1 MIRKT
6 TRKTSLNGPREQRG
20 FALLVIFLIAAAV
33 AFTMYQELP
42 RAAFESARDKEQLLM
57 DRGNQYKRAIQV
69 FYAENKSYPAELKD
83 LESFN
88 NKRYLRRRYVDP
100 MTGHD
105 EWRLIHTNGSFL
117 TDSLVKKPPDQNA
130 GGGLPG
136 QGQTPGG
143 GPLGANTMNTAQA
156 PASAAANNAS
166 DPSAAAAVPALNP
179 MAQQRPSDRRF
190 PAGPGFP
197 QPPGTNPGAP
207 AVGGANA
214 LGANSAAY
222 DPSDPSTWPPI
233 TIATPTAQPGQPQ
246 QQGTGGQPAR
256 GNLPFGA
263 AAPLGGATQTMPG
276 QFGAAQTQ
284 IQANLGQANLGQA
297 NLGQANLGQANLGQ
311 ANLGQANLGQ
321 ANGQGGAN
329 PQPSTLF
336 NPNPLD
342 PSRLA
347 AAPAQNAPQSPGN
360 PNVQFPPFGN
370 QSSPVQPPPQSSF
383 NAGQAS
389 AVQANL
395 AAGGFNPQVPPSP
408 QNAAAGAQ
416 PNPALPGNNS
426 GNAALTAIDNALFRP
441 NQAPAA
447 GGTGSPGIAG
457 VASTFKGPSIK
468 AYHERTK
475 YQEWEFVYDPTTSQP
490 GANQPGLNQP
500 GLNQPGLNQPG
511 LNQPGLNQPGLNQP
525 GLNQPGQPG
534 APGQNPQPIP
544 NPFGPSA
551 GQPAGGSAPSN
562 PFSMP
567 NPFGPSSAS
576 TR

>member
-1 MIRKT
+1 VIRKT
-6 TRKTSLNGPREQRG
+6 TRKTCRTGPREQRG

-69 FYAENKSYPAELKD
+69 FYAENKRYTAELKD
-83 LESFN
+83 LESTN
-88 NKRYLRRRYVDP
+88 NKRYLRRRYIDP
-100 MTGHD
+100 MTGKD

-117 TDSLVKKPPDQNA
+117 TDSLVTKPPAQNA

-143 GPLGANTMNTAQA
+143 GPLGANNMNTTAVA
-156 PASAAANNAS
+156 PADTANNS
-166 DPSAAAAVPALNP
+166 NDPSAAAAVPALNP

-190 PAGPGFP
+190 PTGPGFP

-207 AVGGANA
+207 GVGGANP

-222 DPSDPSTWPPI
+222 DPSDPRTWPPI

-263 AAPLGGATQTMPG
+263 AAPLGGASQTMPG

-284 IQANLGQANLGQA
+284 FQANLGQS
-297 NLGQANLGQANLGQ
+297 
-311 ANLGQANLGQ
+311 NLGQ
-321 ANGQGGAN
+321 ANGLGGGN

-336 NPNPLD
+336 NPNPVD
-342 PSRLA
+342 PNGFA

-370 QSSPVQPPPQSSF
+370 QSSPVQQQPQSPF

-395 AAGGFNPQVPPSP
+395 AAGGFNPQMPPSP
-408 QNAAAGAQ
+408 QNALGGTQ

-468 AYHERTK
+468 AYREKTK

-490 GANQPGLNQP
+490 GAAQPGLNTPGLNQP
-500 GLNQPGLNQPG
+500 GLA
-511 LNQPGLNQPGLNQP
+511 
-525 GLNQPGQPG
+525 G

-544 NPFGPSA
+544 NPFGPNS
-551 GQPAGGSAPSN
+551 GQPAGGAAPSS

-567 NPFGPSSAS
+567 NPFGPSSTP